1 MNVNIDSIS
10 NLPSKSYNYINDN
23 GINPIFLII
32 LAIVIILFYTLFS
45 FTSSTNQDT
54 SNNINYN
61 YLEIIIWSIFLVLIV
76 LNAITYFYSYD
87 LDANL
92 SNIFTSKPELKL
104 GISTRN
110 NKSNNKDKDDTN
122 DDNTNSTSSKQV
134 YHIPG
139 NNYTYKDAKRICK
152 LHNAT
157 LANFNQIEDSYK
169 SGGEWCSFGWSDN
182 QLALYPTQ
190 KKTYEALADIKGH
203 EHDCGRPGI
212 NGGYID
218 NPNIRFGINCYG
230 VKPKIT
236 PLEQQDMNAN
246 QDFPENLKRKKLR
259 KEMKYWKKKRD
270 KINIAPFNRTN
281 WSKY

>member
-10 NLPSKSYNYINDN
+10 NLPSKSYDYINN
-23 GINPIFLII
+23 HGINPVFLII

-45 FTSSTNQDT
+45 FTSSNSGEGSD
-54 SNNINYN
+54 NINYN
-61 YLEIIIWSIFLVLIV
+61 YLEIIIWSIFLVLII

-104 GISTRN
+104 GITSQQN
-110 NKSNNKDKDDTN
+110 NKRRKGNDNDSKDNDSKDNDTN
-122 DDNTNSTSSKQV
+122 NTSSKQV

-139 NNYTYKDAKRICK
+139 NSYTYKDAKSICK

-157 LANFNQIEDSYK
+157 LASINQIEDAYK

-190 KKTYEALADIKGH
+190 KK
-203 EHDCGRPGI
+203 
-212 NGGYID
+212 
-218 NPNIRFGINCYG
+218 NI
-230 VKPKIT
+230 
-236 PLEQQDMNAN
+236 
-246 QDFPENLKRKKLR
+246 
-259 KEMKYWKKKRD
+259 
-270 KINIAPFNRTN
+270 
-281 WSKY
+281 

>member
-10 NLPSKSYNYINDN
+10 NLPSKSYDYINDN

-45 FTSSTNQDT
+45 LTSSNSSDE
-54 SNNINYN
+54 SDNINYN

-92 SNIFTSKPELKL
+92 SNIFTSKPEVKL
-104 GISTRN
+104 GISTRSNKKNKKN
-110 NKSNNKDKDDTN
+110 NDNDNDNNDTN
-122 DDNTNSTSSKQV
+122 ASSSKQV

-169 SGGEWCSFGWSDN
+169 SGGEWCSFGWSDD

-203 EHDCGRPGI
+203 
-212 NGGYID
+212 
-218 NPNIRFGINCYG
+218 
-230 VKPKIT
+230 
-236 PLEQQDMNAN
+236 
-246 QDFPENLKRKKLR
+246 
-259 KEMKYWKKKRD
+259 
-270 KINIAPFNRTN
+270 
-281 WSKY
+281 